1 MFDKILHMLEGKKK
15 PSYQDR
21 LQSIDEFFKKYD
33 LYKEMWPEQS
43 KEPLSIVWAISTNY
57 PEIFM
62 QQLGSLLQFDN
73 ILGPDDEIIFVADV
87 ERRADA
93 AAAKFMTQSMNTKGV
108 IVRRPYPGDGP
119 ALNWDV
125 GVDYVKNDRV
135 MFTRDLGLFFNPWE
149 LISKAKTFSIAQTLC
164 NFSTVLGPVWSRFSD
179 KWLYLVHPRFAPNP
193 FLFTF
198 VLSKKDYDSM
208 NGFDTMLSRGY
219 DHTGELDFLLRWNMK
234 GYTYFMSEDVQ
245 VFHPG
250 IAANSR
256 EELDEMQFQSSIN
269 RRYFFDR
276 YGEQFISSLKPPY
289 KSDVN
294 MVEVSHALTLDPLS
308 EVVLDEE
315 AFNQFD
321 EIKDA
326 FTFNK
331 WYHKNLVQEVL

>member
-1 MFDKILHMLEGKKK
+1 MFDKIYNMIENSN
-15 PSYQDR
+15 PSYKDR
-21 LQSIDEFFKKYD
+21 LKSIDEFFKKYD

-43 KEPLSIVWAISTNY
+43 KEPLSIVWAISTKY

-62 QQLGSLLQFDN
+62 QQLGSLVQFDN
-73 ILGPDDEIIFVADV
+73 ILGPEDEIIFVADV
-87 ERRADA
+87 ERKAEVA
-93 AAAKFMTQSMNTKGV
+93 SSKFMTKSMNTKGV

-125 GVDYVKNDRV
+125 GVDYAKHDRI

-149 LISKAKTFSIAQTLC
+149 LISEARTFPIDRTLC

-179 KWLYLVHPRFAPNP
+179 KWLFLVHPRFAPNP

-198 VLSKKDYDSM
+198 VLRKQDYESM

-234 GYTYFMSEDVQ
+234 GYSYLMSDDVQ
-245 VFHPG
+245 IFHPG

-276 YGEQFISSLKPPY
+276 YGEQFIANLKPPY
-289 KSDVN
+289 KSDINMIEVN
-294 MVEVSHALTLDPLS
+294 HGLTYDPLS
-308 EVVLDEE
+308 EVILDED
-315 AFNQFD
+315 AFGQFD
-321 EIKDA
+321 EVKDA

>member
-21 LQSIDEFFKKYD
+21 LQSIDEFFKKHD
-33 LYKEMWPEQS
+33 LYKDMWPAQPA
-43 KEPLSIVWAISTNY
+43 EPLSIVWAISTRY

-62 QQLGSLLQFDN
+62 QQLGSMVQFDGLFN
-73 ILGPDDEIIFVADV
+73 QDDQIIFVADT
-87 ERRADA
+87 ERKADVA
-93 AAAKFMTQSMNTKGV
+93 ASKFLTAGLDTKGV
-108 IVRRPYPGDGP
+108 VVRRPYPGDGP

-125 GVDYVKNDRV
+125 GMDYVKHDRV
-135 MFTRDLGLFFNPWE
+135 LLLRDLGLFFTPWDMLAE
-149 LISKAKTFSIAQTLC
+149 ARQAKIEKCLY

-193 FLFTF
+193 FLFSL
-198 VLSKKDYDSM
+198 VLRKQDYDQM
-208 NGFDTMLSRGY
+208 NGFDTMLSRGF

-234 GYTYFMSEDVQ
+234 GFSYRMSESVQ

-250 IAANSR
+250 IAANTR
-256 EELDEMQFQSSIN
+256 EELEEMQFQSSIN

-276 YGEQFISSLKPPY
+276 YGERFIAELKSPY
-289 KSDVN
+289 KADINMIEVN
-294 MVEVSHALTLDPLS
+294 HALTYEPLS
-308 EVVLDEE
+308 EVILDEN
-315 AFNQFD
+315 AFAQLD
-321 EIKDA
+321 EVRDA